1 MYKKASNISNPNEIN
16 QKTQTLQSYKGKRNR
31 RNPYHPP
38 LKCHRNNPATIN
50 FKTNFPKLF
59 NYPKVQLKK
68 CPKWLPKAVNITL
81 KNLILNP
88 KIKVTKKIADYCR
101 KDCYIQT
108 RCLKKNFIG
117 TYIRSPLNP
126 NLWIWI
132 NFNMEI

>member
-1 MYKKASNISNPNEIN
+1 MYKKASNISNPKEVN
-16 QKTQTLQSYKGKRNR
+16 QIYKGKRNR

-88 KIKVTKKIADYCR
+88 EIKVTKRTAHYCK

-108 RCLKKNFIG
+108 RCLKRNFIG
-117 TYIRSPLNP
+117 TYIRSPLDP

>member
-1 MYKKASNISNPNEIN
+1 MYKKASNISNPKEIN
-16 QKTQTLQSYKGKRNR
+16 QIYKGKRNR

-88 KIKVTKKIADYCR
+88 KIKVTKRIADYCR